1 MNYSKQWFIHLA
13 LVVMAFLGLS
23 CGALDGDPEVYLV
36 KDSDNS
42 YHLQWTEPLEEQRI
56 VLIKITGIIEI
67 LWDNG
72 EFAERE
78 FESER
83 LLIFPAGVFRSDQFR
98 GLDITPSTVTGGDRL
113 TAVEIPPAK
122 ARFNVDLPKRAFH
135 TESKEYEELLVGHPF
150 QPYEVGEPS
159 ELTFGKSTGL
169 GD

>member
-56 VLIKITGIIEI
+56 VLIRITGIFIERT
-67 LWDNG
+67 WNDE
-72 EFAERE
+72 EFVTKTGRE
-78 FESER
+78 FEREH

-98 GLDITPSTVTGGDRL
+98 GLDITPSTVTGGGRD
-113 TAVEIPPAK
+113 
-122 ARFNVDLPKRAFH
+122 
-135 TESKEYEELLVGHPF
+135 
-150 QPYEVGEPS
+150 
-159 ELTFGKSTGL
+159 
-169 GD
+169 